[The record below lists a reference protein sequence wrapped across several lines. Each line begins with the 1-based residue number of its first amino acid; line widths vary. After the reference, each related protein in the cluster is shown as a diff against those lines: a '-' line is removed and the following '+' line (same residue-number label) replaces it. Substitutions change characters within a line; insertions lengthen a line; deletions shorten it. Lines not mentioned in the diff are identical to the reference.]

1 MGKTA
6 PKAARTV
13 RIVQC
18 ATLIQGNVMN
28 WDVLFLKIRHQ
39 IALVCSLH
47 TISTTDDVMS
57 FVINC
62 PTLWNKTTSCLLYW
76 KYHLIAFFGTLY
88 VFILVIKCLASFR
101 TDLRFLLFISIR
113 LLSVGK
119 FNFFFLDI

>member
-47 TISTTDDVMS
+47 TCTISTTDDVM
-57 FVINC
+57 FFITNC
-62 PTLWNKTTSCLLYW
+62 PTL
-76 KYHLIAFFGTLY
+76 
-88 VFILVIKCLASFR
+88 
-101 TDLRFLLFISIR
+101 
-113 LLSVGK
+113 
-119 FNFFFLDI
+119 